1 MLNKTIPNQTEQQT
15 QAMVTRW
22 GTADSNYETVSKKE
36 LADASPALSKEW
48 NQFAKGKDSIGTKEL
63 SSYLRNLSQKIN
75 SKTTT
80 AQPTAEQVKGQT
92 LLTMLNKTI
101 PNQTA
106 QQTTAMVT
114 RWATADSRYESVSK
128 SELQTANPS
137 LAREWD
143 QFAKGKDTVPVSD
156 LVNQLRQLSQKLNP
170 APQPQ
175 QITAPQNTAD
185 IA

>member
-1 MLNKTIPNQTEQQT
+1 
-15 QAMVTRW
+15 
-22 GTADSNYETVSKKE
+22 
-36 LADASPALSKEW
+36 
-48 NQFAKGKDSIGTKEL
+48 
-63 SSYLRNLSQKIN
+63 
-75 SKTTT
+75 
-80 AQPTAEQVKGQT
+80 
-92 LLTMLNKTI
+92 MLNKTI